1 MIIGGVILLLVTF
14 LAVFAPVL
22 APHDPT
28 SQRLE
33 LSMQR
38 RVAGFPL
45 GTDEFGRCIWSRL
58 LYGAR
63 ISLSVGMVAVG
74 IGATIGGFLGLV
86 AGLWGGR
93 LDSIVMRLM
102 DVMLAIPGILLAIAI
117 VAALGPGMFN
127 VMVAVGISSV
137 PAYARL
143 VRGSVLV
150 VRETEYIEAVR
161 ALGAR
166 MGRIATRHVVPNIFA
181 PVMVVASMQMGSA
194 ILAAA
199 GLSFL
204 GLGAQPPTPEW
215 GTMLSRGREFLR
227 FAPHIP
233 TYPGLA
239 IFVTVIGFNF
249 IGDGLRDLLDPR
261 LKL

>member
-1 MIIGGVILLLVTF
+1 
-14 LAVFAPVL
+14 
-22 APHDPT
+22 
-28 SQRLE
+28 
-33 LSMQR
+33 MQS

-63 ISLSVGMVAVG
+63 ISLSVGIVAVG
-74 IGATIGGFLGLV
+74 IGAIIGGFLGLV

-93 LDSIVMRLM
+93 FDSIIMRLM
-102 DVMLAIPGILLAIAI
+102 DVMLAVPGILLAIAI

-150 VRETEYIEAVR
+150 VRETEYVEAGR

-166 MGRIATRHVVPNIFA
+166 MSRIAARHVIPNIFA

-227 FAPHIP
+227 VAPHIP

-239 IFVTVIGFNF
+239 IFITVIGFNF
-249 IGDGLRDLLDPR
+249 LGDGLRDLLDPR
-261 LKL
+261 LKV